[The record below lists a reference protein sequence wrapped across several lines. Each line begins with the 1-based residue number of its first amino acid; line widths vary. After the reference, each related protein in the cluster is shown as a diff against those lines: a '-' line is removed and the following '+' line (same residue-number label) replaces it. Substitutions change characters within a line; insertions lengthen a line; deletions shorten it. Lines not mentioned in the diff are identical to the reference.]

1 MIDALIIILMKQE
14 INQRMFDV
22 LIIILVGSLKGTG
35 WSDAIHV
42 PMLLKLQLSKR
53 PVLQTSATIEE
64 AT

>member
-1 MIDALIIILMKQE
+1 MFDALIIILMKQE

-35 WSDAIHV
+35 WSDGIHV